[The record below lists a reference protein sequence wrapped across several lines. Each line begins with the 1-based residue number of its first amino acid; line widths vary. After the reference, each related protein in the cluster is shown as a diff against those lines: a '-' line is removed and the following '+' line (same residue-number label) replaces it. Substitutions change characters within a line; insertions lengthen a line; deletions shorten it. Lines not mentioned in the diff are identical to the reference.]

1 MPNQIPFNYY
11 GSNPISDYTEI
22 NNPYNKNESN
32 LLYELNE
39 IKQKLI
45 NIEKKLN
52 ELTTQ
57 KNTNFDYNYK
67 TSMHMM

>member
-11 GSNPISDYTEI
+11 GNKPISDYPEI

>member
-11 GSNPISDYTEI
+11 GNNPISDYPEI